1 MSELGANVSPKR
13 EARRIGANESPTRA
27 LRVAALGL
35 GVLLALV
42 ACEERTV
49 VIPRDAGD
57 ASTIDAGEPIACTAG
72 LFRCSGSSAERCL
85 DDGTWSEPETCDALC
100 DARSGCVVCVP
111 DTRRCD
117 GDVSSVCTADGSGWV
132 PARDCAEWDVSCGAD
147 GFCDDACAAVERA
160 ESYLGCEYVAVTLP
174 NYILEPSADEF
185 RDGYEVRL
193 VLTHPDDPE
202 ANPERAPATVR
213 VEHGDEAIATVTI
226 EPGELAEVVLP
237 YVTTASL
244 PTPGAAWSS
253 TVARGAAYRVRSDR
267 PIAAAQFSPFEYARD
282 FEPGEVENLAFSNDA
297 SLLLPVNAL
306 GSDHV
311 VPSWEPL
318 QSVELE
324 LPGYLAIV
332 GASRSTT
339 TVRAFGRGPLALA
352 SGGESRAIEGGVE
365 LTLGFGDV
373 AILLTVST
381 RTCTDALCG
390 DGDPSGARVESD
402 RPVAVFGGHW
412 CANVPSGDKACD
424 HLEEQLPPTDR
435 LGVSYT
441 GTALLPPEVR
451 SFNVIR
457 VFGTVDDT
465 EVTVRSPDAPD
476 QFLRIDRGRFEEAR
490 VRGAFEVVANRPV
503 LVAQY
508 MTGATLALDPEG
520 GRLDLGD
527 PSLTFVPAREQY
539 RSDYAFVAPRSY
551 GTAAFG
557 QVHVALD
564 RAPGAAIYLDEVRID
579 DRVVWAEV
587 GGREVGVL
595 EVDTGVHALRSD
607 DSPFGATL
615 FGMGTATSFAYPVGL
630 DLPRVF

>member
-1 MSELGANVSPKR
+1 MSLLHEPR
-13 EARRIGANESPTRA
+13 WIGAAVGSSHRP
-27 LRVAALGL
+27 RVAALAL

-42 ACEERTV
+42 ACDGRTV

-57 ASTIDAGEPIACTAG
+57 ASTVDAGEPVACTPG

-85 DDGTWSEPETCDALC
+85 DDGLWSEPEVCDALC
-100 DARSGCVVCVP
+100 DARFGCVVCVP

-117 GDVSSVCTADGSGWV
+117 GDVSTVCEADGSGWV

-147 GFCDDACAAVERA
+147 GFCDDACAEVERV

-185 RDGYEVRL
+185 KPGYEVRL

-202 ANPERAPATVR
+202 ANPERAPATVV
-213 VEHGDEAIATVTI
+213 VEHGDETIATVTI
-226 EPGELAEVVLP
+226 EPGDLAEVVLP
-237 YVTTASL
+237 YVTTALL
-244 PTPGAAWSS
+244 PTAGGPWSS
-253 TVARGAAYRVRSDR
+253 TVTRGSAYRVRSDR
-267 PIAAAQFSPFEYARD
+267 PIAAAQFSPFEYAQD
-282 FEPGEVENLAFSNDA
+282 LEPGELENLAFSNDA

-306 GSDHV
+306 GSDHI
-311 VPSWEPL
+311 VPSWEAL
-318 QSVELE
+318 QGADLE
-324 LPGYLAIV
+324 LPGYLAVV
-332 GASRSTT
+332 GASRSAT

-352 SGGESRAIEGGVE
+352 GGGESRAIEGGIEV
-365 LTLGFGDV
+365 TLGFGDV
-373 AILLTVST
+373 AILMTQST
-381 RTCTDALCG
+381 RTCTDAFCG
-390 DGDPSGARVESD
+390 DGDPSGARIESD

-412 CANVPSGDKACD
+412 CANVPTADKACD
-424 HLEEQLPPTDR
+424 HLEEQIPPTDR
-435 LGVSYT
+435 LGVTYT
-441 GTALLPPEVR
+441 GTALLPPDVR
-451 SFNVIR
+451 TFNVIR

-465 EVTVRSPDAPD
+465 DVTVRSPDAAD
-476 QFLRIDRGRFEEAR
+476 QFLRLDRGRFEEAR
-490 VRGAFEVVANRPV
+490 IRGPFEVIASRPV

-564 RAPGAAIYLDEVRID
+564 RMPGAAIYLDGARID
-579 DRVVWAEV
+579 EGVTWTEI

-595 EVDTGVHALRSD
+595 EVETGVHALRSD

-615 FGMGTATSFAYPVGL
+615 FGMGSATSFAYPVGL
-630 DLPRVF
+630 DLPRVD